1 MALNRTAEDVEA
13 NCLLSQSRR
22 HNQKEARNKDKVP
35 LSSAPIRIQTKNHS
49 NNKKLNKNMLAQ
61 REAVHPCL
69 IKELTKV
76 LSIEPPKTSIASN
89 VK

>member
-13 NCLLSQSRR
+13 KSLLSQSRR

-49 NNKKLNKNMLAQ
+49 NKKRLKKKLKLKFCFKA
-61 REAVHPCL
+61 ESYCL
-69 IKELTKV
+69 LD
-76 LSIEPPKTSIASN
+76 LDRSIYFH
-89 VK
+89 